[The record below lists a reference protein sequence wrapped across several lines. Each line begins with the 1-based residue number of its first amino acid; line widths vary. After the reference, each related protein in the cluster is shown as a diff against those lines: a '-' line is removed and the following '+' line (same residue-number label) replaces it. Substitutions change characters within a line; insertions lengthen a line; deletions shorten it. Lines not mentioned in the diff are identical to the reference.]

1 MDSPQITQILCS
13 QNVPVDSPMEVTIKN
28 PVENHI
34 SVTQVKLIS
43 YLSTNASRY
52 ENLVDAVT
60 NLKNSY
66 L

>member
-34 SVTQVKLIS
+34 SVTQVKLTD
-43 YLSTNASRY
+43 YL
-52 ENLVDAVT
+52 LAVM
-60 NLKNSY
+60 NKQ
-66 L
+66 